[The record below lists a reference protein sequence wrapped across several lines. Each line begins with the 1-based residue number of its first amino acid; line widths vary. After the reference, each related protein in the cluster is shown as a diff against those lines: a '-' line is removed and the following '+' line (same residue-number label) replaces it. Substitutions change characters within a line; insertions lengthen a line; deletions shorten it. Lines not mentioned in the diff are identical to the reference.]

1 MGGALC
7 VRRQQSA
14 DSARSAAAPTESG
27 AEHAQGKSEQED
39 CTRNDGELTSNR
51 PEKLQSDVQLQVDQ
65 RPDVGMQS
73 DNQAVEIG
81 DECRGSVA
89 DAEEPEE
96 GFRWLPSNRGLPP
109 PLDPPSRPELFHM
122 APGAAPS
129 LEISKYTQRGPRL
142 HFIPP
147 RDPLDVPAAPTPD
160 HLSTGTDSNSA
171 KVPGKE
177 ERTSNCCCISS
188 PTTT

>member
-1 MGGALC
+1 MHKGKANRKIVLGMMENSLQID
-7 VRRQQSA
+7 RRSCRA
-14 DSARSAAAPTESG
+14 MCSC
-27 AEHAQGKSEQED
+27 KSTSVQTLG
-39 CTRNDGELTSNR
+39 CNLTTI
-51 PEKLQSDVQLQVDQ
+51 
-65 RPDVGMQS
+65 
-73 DNQAVEIG
+73 EIG

-122 APGAAPS
+122 APAGAAPS